1 MERLPEENKKTRASS
16 GSFRIHDLVREKQE
30 DFESTLLML
39 CGGSHLEKEALK
51 RSKVGDYITKLKAYV
66 DAITGPEEKKMQ
78 GFIAAGKD
86 KRKK

>member
-1 MERLPEENKKTRASS
+1 MLS
-16 GSFRIHDLVREKQE
+16 GGVLTEAQALMK
-30 DFESTLLML
+30 STVDNYCL
-39 CGGSHLEKEALK
+39 
-51 RSKVGDYITKLKAYV
+51 KLKAYV

>member
-1 MERLPEENKKTRASS
+1 
-16 GSFRIHDLVREKQE
+16 
-30 DFESTLLML
+30 ML